1 MNRKQTRSNA
11 RASRTDRKHFRLLI
25 TGSRTWDKPDVI
37 KKLLVKVYNEVKD
50 RDPILVH
57 GTARG
62 ADEMSSKIWLELGGA
77 VEAHPADWDQF
88 GKQAGFVRNQQMVD
102 LGANL
107 CIAFI
112 KDNSRGASNCAR
124 LAEKAGIKTWRIT
137 DEG

>member
-1 MNRKQTRSNA
+1 MNRKQTRLND
-11 RASRTDRKHFRLLI
+11 RASNRSRTHFRLLI

-77 VEAHPADWDQF
+77 VEAHPADWDKY
-88 GKQAGFVRNQQMVD
+88 GRQAGFVRNQQMVD

-112 KDNSRGASNCAR
+112 KDNSRGASMTAR
-124 LAEKAGIKTWRIT
+124 IAEKAGIKTWRIT

>member
-1 MNRKQTRSNA
+1 MT
-11 RASRTDRKHFRLLI
+11 THFRLLV
-25 TGSRTWDKPDVI
+25 TGSRDWTDREVI
-37 KKLLVKVYNEVKD
+37 QLLLAKVYDQVKD

-62 ADEMSSKIWLELGGA
+62 VDEMSSKIWLELGGA
-77 VEAHPADWDQF
+77 VEAHPADWDRY

-102 LGANL
+102 MGANL

-112 KDNSRGASNCAR
+112 KNNSRGASACAR
-124 LAEKAGIKTWRIT
+124 LAEKASIKTWRIT